1 MRKPFWVF
9 FIAFLAAIGGVLEL
23 SLQTAQSRSN
33 GAQLNTS
40 NCAGCH
46 GGATGGAG
54 TITGVP
60 TTYVPGTSYPM
71 TVAIS
76 GGPALRWGF
85 RLTASDGFFTA
96 GTGSQIPSAT
106 VITHT
111 VAGTAQSSWT
121 FNWTAP
127 ATAGATVSFA
137 GGGLSA
143 NNNGD
148 TTGDSPFDL
157 PAASSQPGVTCS
169 YALSAAAQNFT
180 SAASTGSVNVSSGS
194 GCAWTAASNVS
205 WITVTSGSSG
215 SGNGTVG
222 YSVAAN
228 SVTSPRTGTLTIAG
242 QTYTVTQDAAAATC
256 TYTLSASSMN
266 LTSAAGTGSVN
277 VSSGSSCAWTA
288 ASNVSWITVTSGSSG
303 SGNGT
308 VGYSVAANS
317 VTSPRTGTL
326 TIAGQTY
333 TVTQDAAAATC
344 TYTLSA
350 SSMNFTS
357 AAGTGSVNVSS
368 GSGCTWTAASNVTWI
383 TVVSGSS
390 GSGNGTVNYSVAA
403 NTGTSSRTGTITIA
417 GQTYTV
423 TQQAAGGTCTF
434 TLSATAMSFSNSGGN
449 GSINITSGTGCSW
462 TAASNVS
469 WITVTAGSNGSG
481 NGSVS
486 YTVEANADSASRTG
500 TLTVAGQTF
509 TVTEAGTSNAGFA
522 IVSISPSSLKVN
534 SDSFLLQVNGTNFV
548 DGAQV
553 LWNGTAKVTLLVD
566 PTKLLAIIPERDLT
580 TAGTISVTVQ
590 QGSETSNSVPFTI
603 AAEASNQPALTSVM
617 PNSGTF
623 LGQTVVTLI
632 GNGFLSGGKS
642 GDDQEHGS
650 SLTTSP
656 SVGRS
661 SDEEGSDHSDL
672 KVYFGEN
679 QLAHVRV
686 VSDTT
691 LRGVTPAHAAGP
703 VDVSAVF
710 PNGQKITLPGG
721 FTYVETETLPPPS
734 SDSDIHELH
743 IPYLVDSKQFRT
755 NLGINNLDSS
765 DANVTISLV
774 DNQGQ
779 VIAQM
784 QSLVPAQGMK
794 QFDNVVRLLQKASDV
809 TGREGYLLVKSAS
822 NIRAWA
828 SQIDNVTNDPSMEVG
843 RSSGS
848 SRVLIPS
855 SVSNNNFKTSL
866 MIVNASAAGGQITL
880 EAHNTGG
887 VMQGSPLTITLPPAG
902 YAYLEDFYSTLGVAN
917 AFGPIYI
924 TANGGMQILA
934 TSRIYSDDS
943 HTSGYLEGVSLDT
956 AATRVYLASTLDT
969 RDFRTNVGIVNVGSA
984 PANVVLSLI
993 GHDGV
998 LLGTTQVSVPVG
1010 GMAQENGINRQ
1021 IMGSQMASDL
1031 EGYLRLDSSQPI
1043 VAWTSQIDNRTQDP
1057 SLFTGK
1063 TVGATQLLIPSA
1075 TNKGAFKSTLVVVN
1089 LDSSSSTSVEIKLR
1103 DTSGH
1108 LAATSTAI
1116 IPAGG
1121 FLSYSDILGQLG
1133 VKNTF
1138 GPLEISSL
1146 DGKQLLAISRV
1157 YSNIHTGGFFD
1168 GMN

>member
-9 FIAFLAAIGGVLEL
+9 FIAFIAVIGGVLEL
-23 SLQTAQSRSN
+23 SLQTAHSRSN
-33 GAQLNTS
+33 GSGLNTS

-46 GGATGGAG
+46 GGATGGAA

-60 TTYVPGTSYPM
+60 ATYVPGTSYPV
-71 TVAIS
+71 TVAIT

-85 RLTASDGFFTA
+85 RLSASDGSFTA
-96 GTGSQIPSAT
+96 GNGSQTPSAT

-111 VAGTAQSSWT
+111 VAGTAQSSWK

-127 ATAGATVSFA
+127 ATAAAAISFT

-143 NNNGD
+143 NNDAD
-148 TTGDSPFDL
+148 TTGDSPFSL
-157 PAASSQPGVTCS
+157 PAASSQPG
-169 YALSAAAQNFT
+169 
-180 SAASTGSVNVSSGS
+180 
-194 GCAWTAASNVS
+194 
-205 WITVTSGSSG
+205 
-215 SGNGTVG
+215 
-222 YSVAAN
+222 
-228 SVTSPRTGTLTIAG
+228 
-242 QTYTVTQDAAAATC
+242 ATC
-256 TYTLSASSMN
+256 TYTISASE
-266 LTSAAGTGSVN
+266 
-277 VSSGSSCAWTA
+277 
-288 ASNVSWITVTSGSSG
+288 
-303 SGNGT
+303 
-308 VGYSVAANS
+308 
-317 VTSPRTGTL
+317 
-326 TIAGQTY
+326 Q
-333 TVTQDAAAATC
+333 
-344 TYTLSA
+344 
-350 SSMNFTS
+350 NFTS
-357 AAGTGSVNVSS
+357 AAGTGSVNVTS
-368 GSGCTWTAASNVTWI
+368 GNGCSWTATSNVAWI
-383 TVVSGSS
+383 TVTSGSS

-434 TLSATAMSFSNSGGN
+434 TLSATAMSFSSSGGT

-469 WITVTAGSNGSG
+469 WITVTTGSSGSG
-481 NGSVS
+481 DGSVS

-509 TVTEAGTSNAGFA
+509 TVTEAGASNAGFA
-522 IVSISPSSLKVN
+522 ITSISPSSSKVN
-534 SDSFLLQVNGTNFV
+534 FDSFLLQVNGTSFV

-553 LWNGTAKVTLLVD
+553 LWNGTAKVTLFVD

-603 AAEASNQPALTSVM
+603 TAEASNQPALTSVM

-642 GDDQEHGS
+642 GDDQEHES
-650 SLTTSP
+650 SLTTVP

-661 SDEEGSDHSDL
+661 SEEDEPDNSDL

-679 QLAHVRV
+679 QLTKVRILNN
-686 VSDTT
+686 TM
-691 LRGVTPAHAAGP
+691 LQGVTPAHAAGP
-703 VDVSAVF
+703 VDVSVVF
-710 PNGQKITLPGG
+710 PNGQKITLPAG
-721 FTYVETETLPPPS
+721 FTYLDTEMVTPPS
-734 SDSDIHELH
+734 SESSTYQLH

-755 NLGINNLDSS
+755 NLGINNLDPS

-784 QSLVPAQGMK
+784 QSVIPARGMK
-794 QFDNVVRLLQKASDV
+794 QYDNVVRLLQKASDV
-809 TGREGYLLVKSAS
+809 TGREGYLLLESSS
-822 NIRAWA
+822 NLRAWA

-855 SVSNNNFKTSL
+855 SVSNSNFKTSL
-866 MIVNASAAGGQITL
+866 MIVNTSAASGQINL
-880 EAHNTGG
+880 EAHNTDG
-887 VMQGSPLTITLPPAG
+887 VMQGSPLTMTLPQAG
-902 YAYLEDFYSTLGVAN
+902 YVFVEDFYSTLGVDN
-917 AFGPIYI
+917 AFGPIFI
-924 TANGGMQILA
+924 TADTGMQILA
-934 TSRIYSDDS
+934 TARIYSQDT
-943 HTSGYLEGVSLDT
+943 HTSGYLEGVNLDT
-956 AATRVYLASTLDT
+956 ASSRIYLPSSLDT
-969 RDFRTNVGIVNVGSA
+969 RDFRTNVGIVNTGSA
-984 PANVVLSLI
+984 PANVVISLI
-993 GHDGV
+993 DHNGAQ
-998 LLGTTQVSVPVG
+998 LGTIQVSVPVG
-1010 GMAQENGINRQ
+1010 GMVQENNINRQ
-1021 IMGSQMASDL
+1021 MVGSQIMSNL

-1043 VAWTSQIDNRTQDP
+1043 VAWSSQIDNRTQDP
-1057 SLFTGK
+1057 SLSTGK
-1063 TVGATQLLIPSA
+1063 TSGATQLLIPSA

-1103 DTSGH
+1103 DNSGN
-1108 LAATSTAI
+1108 LAATSTAA

-1133 VKNTF
+1133 VQNTF
-1138 GPLEISSL
+1138 GPLEISSM
-1146 DGKQLLAISRV
+1146 DGKQLLAVSRV